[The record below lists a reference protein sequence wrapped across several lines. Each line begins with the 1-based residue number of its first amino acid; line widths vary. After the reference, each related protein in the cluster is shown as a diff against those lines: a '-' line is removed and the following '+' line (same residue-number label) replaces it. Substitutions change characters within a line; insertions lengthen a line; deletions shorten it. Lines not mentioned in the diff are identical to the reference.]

1 MSSPEKSLDS
11 SPWSAGT
18 VRRYHVEVIGTMRH
32 DGGAPMRRDT
42 IFWIASTSKP
52 VTMAAG
58 DSLARRVQAEAG

>member
-42 IFWIASTSKP
+42 IFRIASTSKP
-52 VTMAAG
+52 VTMAAAIVLL
-58 DSLARRVQAEAG
+58 DEAEAG